1 MTPIPLLPAAL
12 LVGLVSPALDAP
24 TSNLGASGP
33 GEIRFPSALESARVE
48 VVAGRAIVVGGGLD
62 GLTMRR
68 GESKSARGRTHLE
81 VPLGGQVRIWWAETM
96 SIDVHGPSSLQ
107 WGAEEGRVT
116 SLFHQ
121 LSWADVE
128 VRRGEH
134 EISLPASWRATLG
147 RGAFRLRG
155 IAGGPSEL
163 FQHAGQPALLEWL
176 GNPTQPIP
184 PVFVQPGSSV
194 RLDQPRHVPRQPAL
208 PDGERPGAAW
218 DLGSEAE
225 SLTSVWPWRSRT
237 DTDADVTRRQRIGRT
252 TRLLDE
258 PLGVPGGRFER
269 VVTPVG
275 SGGFAAG
282 PVASRGA
289 VGTFAQVPVTPAEA
303 PEVSIEGSGTRKAGG
318 TPADATTAREA
329 GEPSRA
335 EALER
340 LAPGGGASFAPD
352 KVGAMAFATEQVGT
366 RETRR
371 AGSEPRKAVPFDAAQ
386 WRGLERAQLNG
397 TGVLAAERGRGVE
410 FRVLGGGRTKVFVS
424 SGSPAPRWC
433 FTPRADYLMQPG
445 AVAVFEADGRLRMSF
460 GTLEEHP
467 PRLGR
472 PTFDRLPTR

>member
-1 MTPIPLLPAAL
+1 MTPLPLLPVAL
-12 LVGLVSPALDAP
+12 LVGVFSPALDAP
-24 TSNLGASGP
+24 TSNLDAS

-68 GESKSARGRTHLE
+68 GEAKSARGRTHLE
-81 VPLGGQVRIWWAETM
+81 VPLGGQVRIWWTETM
-96 SIDVHGPSSLQ
+96 SMDVFGPSSLE
-107 WGAEEGRVT
+107 WFAEGAQVT

-128 VRRGEH
+128 VRRGQH
-134 EISLPASWRATLG
+134 EVSLPASWRATLG

-184 PVFVQPGSSV
+184 PVFVHPGSSV

-208 PDGERPGAAW
+208 PDGEMRGAAW

-237 DTDADVTRRQRIGRT
+237 DTDADVIRRQRIGRT

-258 PLGVPGGRFER
+258 TLGVPGGRFER

-275 SGGFAAG
+275 PGVSAAG
-282 PVASRGA
+282 PVASPGA
-289 VGTFAQVPVTPAEA
+289 VRTFAQIPVTPAETPDVA
-303 PEVSIEGSGTRKAGG
+303 IEERKTRRVGG
-318 TPADATTAREA
+318 AAVEATTVREA
-329 GEPSRA
+329 GEPSRQ
-335 EALER
+335 EALEQ

-352 KVGAMAFATEQVGT
+352 KVGAMPFATEQVGA
-366 RETRR
+366 REALR
-371 AGSEPRKAVPFDAAQ
+371 AGSEPPRAVPFDAAQ

-397 TGVLAAERGRGVE
+397 TGVLAAERGGGVE

-467 PRLGR
+467 PQLGR